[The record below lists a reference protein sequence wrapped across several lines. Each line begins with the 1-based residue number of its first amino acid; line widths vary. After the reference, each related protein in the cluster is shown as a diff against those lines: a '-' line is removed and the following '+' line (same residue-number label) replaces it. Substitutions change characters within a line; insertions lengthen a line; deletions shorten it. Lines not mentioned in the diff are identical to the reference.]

1 MNSLVIPIACAD
13 THAQSGA
20 SGGCGACLS
29 SSAGPVCRA
38 TLCPDAHPQHFE
50 GPPELVRQLVAEL
63 DAALAVQRPDDP
75 DAATSLVHS
84 LTVGEGEAEL
94 KLAVA
99 SRCAGAHLVD
109 AAFQALRRLLPDT
122 DIYVSSAG

>member
-1 MNSLVIPIACAD
+1 VNSVVIPIACAD
-13 THAQSGA
+13 HHAA
-20 SGGCGACLS
+20 SGMSSGCGACLS
-29 SSAGPVCRA
+29 SSAGPVCRTA
-38 TLCPDAHPQHFE
+38 LCPDAHPQRFE

-84 LTVGEGEAEL
+84 LCVANGEAEL
-94 KLAVA
+94 TLAVA

-122 DIYVSSAG
+122 DIYVTSAG

>member
-1 MNSLVIPIACAD
+1 VNSLVIPIACAD
-13 THAQSGA
+13 THAQPGA

-29 SSAGPVCRA
+29 SAAGPVCRA
-38 TLCPDAHPQHFE
+38 ALCSDAHPQHFE

-75 DAATSLVHS
+75 GAPTSLVHS
-84 LTVGEGEAEL
+84 LTLGDGEADL

>member
-1 MNSLVIPIACAD
+1 VSGHFIPIACAD
-13 THAQSGA
+13 TPAHPKGSD
-20 SGGCGACLS
+20 GCGACLS
-29 SSAGPVCRA
+29 SAAGPVCRSTVCEPG
-38 TLCPDAHPQHFE
+38 TLPRFE

-75 DAATSLVHS
+75 NATTSLVHS
-84 LTVGEGEAEL
+84 LTLGDGEAEL
-94 KLAVA
+94 TLAVA

-109 AAFQALRRLLPDT
+109 TAFQALRRLLPDT

>member
-13 THAQSGA
+13 THASSGA

-38 TLCPDAHPQHFE
+38 TLCLDAHPQHFE
-50 GPPELVRQLVAEL
+50 GPPELVRHLVAEL

-75 DAATSLVHS
+75 DANASLVHS
-84 LTVGEGEAEL
+84 LTVGNGEAEL

-109 AAFQALRRLLPDT
+109 TAFQALRRLLPDT

>member
-1 MNSLVIPIACAD
+1 MPGFVIPIACAD
-13 THAQSGA
+13 THTSPGA
-20 SGGCGACLS
+20 SDGCSACLHS
-29 SSAGPVCRA
+29 AAGPVCRA
-38 TLCPDAHPQHFE
+38 TLCPDDHPPHFA
-50 GPPELVRQLVAEL
+50 GPPELVRHLVAEL

-75 DAATSLVHS
+75 HTTTSLVHS
-84 LTVGEGEAEL
+84 LTVVDGEAEL

-99 SRCAGAHLVD
+99 AHCAGAHLVD

>member
-1 MNSLVIPIACAD
+1 MTSGFIPIACAD
-13 THAQSGA
+13 HHA
-20 SGGCGACLS
+20 SGSTAGCGACLS
-29 SSAGPVCRA
+29 SAAGPVCRT
-38 TLCPDAHPQHFE
+38 TLCPDAHPQRFE

-63 DAALAVQRPDDP
+63 DAALAVQRPDAP
-75 DAATSLVHS
+75 EATTSLVHS
-84 LTVGEGEAEL
+84 LCLADGEAEL
-94 KLAVA
+94 TLAVA

>member
-1 MNSLVIPIACAD
+1 MR
-13 THAQSGA
+13 H
-20 SGGCGACLS
+20 
-29 SSAGPVCRA
+29 
-38 TLCPDAHPQHFE
+38 
-50 GPPELVRQLVAEL
+50 LVAEL

-84 LTVGEGEAEL
+84 LTVADGAAEL

>member
-1 MNSLVIPIACAD
+1 MNSVVIPIACAD
-13 THAQSGA
+13 HHASEGA
-20 SGGCGACLS
+20 SAGCGACLS
-29 SSAGPVCRA
+29 SSAGPVCR
-38 TLCPDAHPQHFE
+38 TSLCASTHPQRFE

-75 DAATSLVHS
+75 EATTSLVHS
-84 LTVGEGEAEL
+84 LCVADGEAEL
-94 KLAVA
+94 TLAVA

-122 DIYVSSAG
+122 DIYVTSAG